1 MRVHTLCAH
10 ACRRGAL
17 TVQSASHS
25 ETALVE
31 ARNLRI
37 RESAARGLQLHILPH
52 VVLRK
57 LPNFLAV
64 HVRKGCE
71 VAIAEAVIRFLADG
85 VHVSHDFSLFGP
97 FDYFIVLRAGAQSRR
112 TALGKALHCVKHLE
126 QLSAE
131 CATISSCVSLLL

>member
-1 MRVHTLCAH
+1 M
-10 ACRRGAL
+10 
-17 TVQSASHS
+17 
-25 ETALVE
+25 VE

-52 VVLRK
+52 VDLRK
-57 LPNFLAV
+57 LPKFLPV
-64 HVRKGCE
+64 HVRKGCD
-71 VAIAEAVIRFLADG
+71 VAIAEAVNRFPADG
-85 VHVSHDFSLFGP
+85 VHVSHDLFSVFGP

-112 TALGKALHCVKHLE
+112 IALGKALHCVEHLE